1 MSKFQILRN
10 LMMKHK
16 YQLILTYSLFSV
28 EMLGGLLRFYF
39 FGEAIN
45 DLIKGSYRGLI
56 VLTVVHL
63 AYLITGTI
71 RHMFDTINPL

>member
-16 YQLILTYSLFSV
+16 YQLIFTYSLFSF

-39 FGEAIN
+39 FN
-45 DLIKGSYRGLI
+45 LGLQI
-56 VLTVVHL
+56 
-63 AYLITGTI
+63 
-71 RHMFDTINPL
+71 

>member
-1 MSKFQILRN
+1 MSRFQILRT

-16 YQLILTYSLFSV
+16 YQLIITYLLFSL

-45 DLIKGSYRGLI
+45 DIVKVSYREVV
-56 VLTVVHL
+56 VLAVVHL
-63 AYLITGTI
+63 SYLLIGTF
-71 RHMFDTINPL
+71 RHMYDTRTYT

>member
-1 MSKFQILRN
+1 MSRFQILRN

-16 YQLILTYSLFSV
+16 YRLIFTYSLFSV

-45 DLIKGSYRGLI
+45 GLIKGCLLYTSD
-56 VLTVVHL
+56 
-63 AYLITGTI
+63 AA
-71 RHMFDTINPL
+71 DE